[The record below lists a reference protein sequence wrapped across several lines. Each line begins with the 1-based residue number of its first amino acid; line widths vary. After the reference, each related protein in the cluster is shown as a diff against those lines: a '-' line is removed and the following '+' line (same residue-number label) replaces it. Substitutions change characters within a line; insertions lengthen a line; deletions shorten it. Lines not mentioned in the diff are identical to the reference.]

1 MAKRRPRL
9 RILFDENLSPKVA
22 QALRVLGFNVS
33 HVGHDG
39 DGAPPRGATDEE
51 VLSFAKQTNQVV
63 ATSNHDMIMLAAE
76 AGASV
81 IWIDPRGRQFDLDQ
95 LAALCFGRI
104 VEWHDLFEKSDG
116 SVCIRAL
123 RTKSEVL
130 ELEDAAR
137 LARRRLRSLRNRKKA
152 RRPKKPLGPLVEDDP
167 GGPT

>member
-1 MAKRRPRL
+1 
-9 RILFDENLSPKVA
+9 
-22 QALRVLGFNVS
+22 
-33 HVGHDG
+33 
-39 DGAPPRGATDEE
+39 
-51 VLSFAKQTNQVV
+51 
-63 ATSNHDMIMLAAE
+63 MIMLAAE